1 MQNPPSLHKISN
13 QNNIFAP
20 TRTTKGNQIFLQAHS
35 KEKDLDAK
43 SQTRTTKTNQNFF
56 IGHTIFA
63 NQYNQA
69 QPDFFTG
76 GLLDR

>member
-35 KEKDLDAK
+35 KKEHLDAK
-43 SQTRTTKTNQNFF
+43 SQTRTTKTNQK
-56 IGHTIFA
+56 
-63 NQYNQA
+63 
-69 QPDFFTG
+69 
-76 GLLDR
+76 